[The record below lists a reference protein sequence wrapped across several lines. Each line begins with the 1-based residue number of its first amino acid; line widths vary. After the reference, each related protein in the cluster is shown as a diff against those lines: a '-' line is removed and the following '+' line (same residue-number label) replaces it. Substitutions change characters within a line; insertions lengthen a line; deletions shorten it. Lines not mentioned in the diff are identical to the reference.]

1 MIKTL
6 LLSLGLVLVI
16 EGILPFIAPSKWRRT
31 ILILGSQ
38 KDNFLRKLGLM
49 LMICGALIVILVHNL
64 F

>member
-6 LLSLGLVLVI
+6 LLALGLVLVF

-31 ILILGSQ
+31 ILMLGSQ
-38 KDNFLRKLGLM
+38 NNDFVRKLGLV

-64 F
+64 L